1 MSDVGSR
8 ILLGRITGVYG
19 IRGWVKVHSDTEPRD
34 NIVRYREWDLLPPGA
49 AVQSESGQ
57 RVSVLDGR
65 EQGKTVVARL
75 EGFEDRDAAA
85 TLIGRNIAVDRAE
98 LPALEEDEFYWADLL
113 GMEVVTLEGVPVG
126 RVSRLFETGANDVL
140 VVRDERPES
149 KPGAEVLVPWVRPDV
164 VSKVDVVSRVITV
177 DWDPDF

>member
-1 MSDVGSR
+1 MSDLSTP

-19 IRGWVKVHSDTEPRD
+19 VRGWVKVHSDTDPRD
-34 NIVRYREWDLLPPGA
+34 NIVGYSVWQLLSEGTEQSQPGR
-49 AVQSESGQ
+49 

-75 EGFEDRDAAA
+75 EGIEDRDAAA
-85 TLIGRNIAVDRAE
+85 ALIGCTIAVDRTE
-98 LPALEEDEFYWADLL
+98 LPALEGDGFYWTDLL
-113 GMEVVTLEGVPVG
+113 GMEVVTRDDVRIG
-126 RVSRLFETGANDVL
+126 RVSRMFETGANDVM
-140 VVRDERPES
+140 VVRDERSDS

-164 VSKVDVVSRVITV
+164 ITLVDVGSRRITI